1 MGAVD
6 PEILQWLR
14 KEMADCLLA
23 TVGTMVPMPVPP
35 SSYEAGRNQYYS
47 TRILKEM
54 LKEVPDDGFKL
65 LGITDKDLCIPIL
78 TYVFGEAQLGGTAA
92 IVSLARLRQEFYG
105 VAQDR
110 PLLLERLR
118 KEALHELGH
127 TFGLIHCTARDCVMY
142 LSNTVVNV
150 DSKGRNFCRHCQL
163 MVSSKTGAGRGQ

>member
-1 MGAVD
+1 VD

-14 KEMADCLLA
+14 KEMGDCLLA
-23 TVGTMVPMPVPP
+23 TVRTMPAMPVPQ

-110 PLLLERLR
+110 PLLLTRLR

-127 TFGLIHCTARDCVMY
+127 TFGLIHCTSRECVMY